1 MRREK
6 ISSRMGGF
14 SMEAKDFSR
23 RSFLKISAGALAG
36 MALLSVPR
44 APRAMAAAPETSKV
58 RLVASLVTK

>member
-1 MRREK
+1 
-6 ISSRMGGF
+6 
-14 SMEAKDFSR
+14 MEAKDFSR

-44 APRAMAAAPETSKV
+44 APRAMAAVPETSKV